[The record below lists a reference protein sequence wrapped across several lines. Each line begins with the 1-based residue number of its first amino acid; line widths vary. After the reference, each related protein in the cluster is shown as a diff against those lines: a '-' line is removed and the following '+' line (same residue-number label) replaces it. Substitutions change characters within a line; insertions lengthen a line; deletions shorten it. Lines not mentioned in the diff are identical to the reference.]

1 MNVDG
6 PVLRDIHLPPAPWW
20 PPAPGVWLVAALLA
34 LLAGS
39 VAWWLWRHARRR
51 PLRAAL
57 REVDRIARAWAVDRD
72 AANVLDGASRL
83 LRRVARRIDP
93 AAASASGDA
102 WRGFVHRYAPDE
114 DTRATLDAF
123 LGARYRAQP
132 ALDARVLLPA
142 LRAWCRR
149 ALRPGVRRPI
159 AATGQV
165 TLPATSKAAPA

>member
-20 PPAPGVWLVAALLA
+20 PPAPGVWLVLALVVAALGA
-34 LLAGS
+34 T
-39 VAWWLWRHARRR
+39 AWWLWRHARRR

-57 REVDRIARAWAVDRD
+57 REVDRIGQAWATDRD
-72 AANVLDGASRL
+72 ATNLLDGASRL

-123 LGARYRAQP
+123 LDARYRAQP
-132 ALDARVLLPA
+132 ALDAQVLLPA
-142 LRAWCRR
+142 LRTWCRR
-149 ALRPGVRRPI
+149 ALRPGVRQPV
-159 AATGQV
+159 AAAGPAP
-165 TLPATSKAAPA
+165 LPTTDKAAPA